1 MLWILKMLIE
11 TPKAIIQYRR
21 DYYNHKKI
29 RKQIKQFGIVAG
41 FYLHDEIYGADI
53 HEWMAVCEHL
63 SDQGKDI
70 PKGLIDMAL
79 EREWIALKVP
89 EDVNDARDTEN
100 AWREWENA

>member
-29 RKQIKQFGIVAG
+29 RKQIKQFGVVSG

-53 HEWMAVCEHL
+53 HEWMAVCEYL
-63 SDQGKDI
+63 SDKGEDI
-70 PKGLIDMAL
+70 PNRLIDMGL
-79 EREWIALKVP
+79 EREWIALKVQ
-89 EDVNDARDTEN
+89 EHKDEKVTDN
-100 AWREWENA
+100 AWREWESA